1 MAKSGER
8 PPPENAAKQLKSELR
23 RLVLAITD
31 NDDVPCEI
39 FNEAFKTLVALRE
52 MKANG
57 GNDKP
62 QQHRQVPEHFLCPI
76 SSEIMRDP
84 VVVSSGQT
92 YDRQYIQEWLNSGN
106 LTCPQTQKV
115 LSNTT
120 LLPNNLVCA
129 MIGEWCCEHGTIMP
143 RLEFHEE
150 GLITRSDRYVFTKL
164 VEKISYSSVTEQRD
178 AVRELRL
185 LTKRNRSFRALIC
198 EYPDAIARLLSV
210 LSVPELSED
219 NEVQE
224 DIVTAILNLSI
235 NDSNKK
241 IVGKNPLVIPF
252 LIEALET
259 GTMETRSNSA
269 AALFTLSAVDSN
281 KSMIGELGAMQP
293 LLDLLEHG
301 SMTAKKDAA
310 SAIFSLCTTLENRA
324 IAVREGAVALVLKNI
339 MDQCL
344 VDESLAILAMLSSNR
359 EGAEELRMSVGVP
372 CLLKVIKANSCPRNE
387 ENAVVALFFIC
398 MNDRTKLWEVGE
410 EENSS
415 GAISQLAQNGTSR
428 ARRKAYG
435 ILERLRRA
443 MFITH

>member
-1 MAKSGER
+1 M
-8 PPPENAAKQLKSELR
+8 
-23 RLVLAITD
+23 
-31 NDDVPCEI
+31 
-39 FNEAFKTLVALRE
+39 FNEAFKTLAALRE

-57 GNDKP
+57 GNAKP

-84 VVVSSGQT
+84 VVLSSGQT

-106 LTCPQTQKV
+106 LTCPQTQTV

-120 LLPNNLVCA
+120 LIPNNLVRG
-129 MIGEWCCEHGTIMP
+129 MIGEWCCSHGTILP
-143 RLEFHEE
+143 PLELHEE
-150 GLITRSDRYVFTKL
+150 GLITRSERNVFSKL
-164 VEKISYSSVTEQRD
+164 FNKISYSSVTEQRE

-185 LTKRNRSFRALIC
+185 LTKHNRSFRALIG
-198 EYPDAIARLLSV
+198 ESPEAIARLLSV
-210 LSVPELSED
+210 LSVPELSKD
-219 NEVQE
+219 NKVQE

-235 NDSNKK
+235 DDGNKK
-241 IVGKNPLVIPF
+241 IVGGNPYIIPF

-310 SAIFSLCTTLENRA
+310 SAIFSLCTTLENRVM
-324 IAVREGAVALVLKNI
+324 AVREGAVALVLKNI

-359 EGAEELRMSVGVP
+359 EAAEELGKSVGVP
-372 CLLKVIKANSCPRNE
+372 CLLKILKEKSCSPNE
-387 ENAVVALFFIC
+387 ENAVVTLFSIC
-398 MNDRTKLWEVGE
+398 MNDKTKLLEVGE
-410 EENSS
+410 EENLS

-428 ARRKAYG
+428 ARRKATG

-443 MFITH
+443 M